1 MKRKI
6 VKLEIHFKISMK
18 ENNEDI
24 RWITETVEVQED
36 TLQNLI
42 LKNRNIENTIK
53 ERVILKINQEI
64 IRAFWL
70 QLLQIRRNKNINLAL
85 HPQNIDLIQV
95 QETVDLQQKLHT
107 LQNIWEI
114 QKTKFL
120 LNQQLFLKDFQ
131 QYWNNLT
138 IKLIDKSFINLRL
151 KSQILIFLK
160 S

>member
-1 MKRKI
+1 M
-6 VKLEIHFKISMK
+6 
-18 ENNEDI
+18 
-24 RWITETVEVQED
+24 EVQED

-95 QETVDLQQKLHT
+95 QETVDPQQKLHT
-107 LQNIWEI
+107 LQNI
-114 QKTKFL
+114 
-120 LNQQLFLKDFQ
+120 
-131 QYWNNLT
+131 
-138 IKLIDKSFINLRL
+138 
-151 KSQILIFLK
+151 
-160 S
+160 

>member
-1 MKRKI
+1 M
-6 VKLEIHFKISMK
+6 
-18 ENNEDI
+18 
-24 RWITETVEVQED
+24 EVQED

-107 LQNIWEI
+107 LQNI
-114 QKTKFL
+114 
-120 LNQQLFLKDFQ
+120 
-131 QYWNNLT
+131 
-138 IKLIDKSFINLRL
+138 
-151 KSQILIFLK
+151 
-160 S
+160 